1 MSTKLIIIKIRI
13 ELLRSILCFLLNFKK
28 PTNKIVIYYCQKLDE
43 VIVKYYKIK
52 IINTEIDSLTFKFT
66 GTYPTIIINQND
78 VPGVINNVTAIL
90 FKEKINIAYM
100 KVYRNNKG
108 VDASMLIEVDSMIF
122 DNIIKQIAQLPNVN
136 RARFI
141 NPVRA

>member
-1 MSTKLIIIKIRI
+1 MNIKLRIIKIRL
-13 ELLRSILCFLLNFKK
+13 ELFRSILYFLLNFKK
-28 PTNKIVIYYCQKLDE
+28 PTDKVVIYCSQKLDE
-43 VIVKYYKIK
+43 VIVKYYKVK

-90 FKEKINIAYM
+90 FKEKINIAFM

-108 VDASMLIEVDSMIF
+108 RDASMLIDVDSIIF
-122 DNIIKQIAQLPNVN
+122 DNIIKQIEQLPDVN

-141 NPVRA
+141 NPV

>member
-1 MSTKLIIIKIRI
+1 MNIKLGIIKIRL
-13 ELLRSILCFLLNFKK
+13 ELFRSTLCFLLNFKK
-28 PTNKIVIYYCQKLDE
+28 PTDKIVIYCSQKLDE
-43 VIVKYYKIK
+43 VIVKYYKVK
-52 IINTEIDSLTFKFT
+52 IINTEIDSLAFKFT

-90 FKEKINIAYM
+90 FEEKINIAFM

-108 VDASMLIEVDSMIF
+108 RDASMLIEVDSVIL
-122 DNIIKQIAQLPNVN
+122 DNIIKQIAQLPDVN

>member
-1 MSTKLIIIKIRI
+1 
-13 ELLRSILCFLLNFKK
+13 
-28 PTNKIVIYYCQKLDE
+28 
-43 VIVKYYKIK
+43 
-52 IINTEIDSLTFKFT
+52 
-66 GTYPTIIINQND
+66 
-78 VPGVINNVTAIL
+78 
-90 FKEKINIAYM
+90 M